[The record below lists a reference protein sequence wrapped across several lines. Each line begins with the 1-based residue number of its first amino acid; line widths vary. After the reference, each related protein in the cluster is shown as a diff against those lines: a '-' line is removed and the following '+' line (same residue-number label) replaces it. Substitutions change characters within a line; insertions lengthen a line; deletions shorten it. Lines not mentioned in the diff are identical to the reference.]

1 MTPRIFLF
9 LPITVAALAQ
19 PTVAPTNEPV
29 GIVRGENAG
38 GYNVRQSFELG
49 YRYHTVGGNE
59 DTYRSMVNF
68 GNGVRL
74 LGSSLS
80 VNSLEGQGRFF
91 DQLQLNTQGL
101 GNDPYQNALFR
112 VEKNRLYRYDLSWR
126 SNAYYYP
133 GLISANGAG
142 YANTVRNFHDQDLI
156 LFPQSRLKF
165 FLGYSRN
172 SQTGPGISSVVL
184 FQGTAGDRYPLATN
198 TRRQQNE
205 YRAGFEG
212 TLAGWR
218 LNAMHGWV
226 NFKDDSPFNLPGPS
240 QGANPNDL
248 NTATFIQR
256 NERYH
261 GNSPY
266 WRVALFKE
274 ARWWALNGRFTYVS
288 GQRDFVQD
296 QIAMGTNLAG
306 ARLTQQNFVMG
317 GNAQRPAT
325 AADFNFSV
333 FPSSKLTITNQT
345 AISNLR
351 ISGSAVLRQAVNGIL
366 GAPSVPFEFLG
377 IFLVSNS
384 TDADYRPTTW
394 FGLRFGYQYSNRR
407 IRSIQVVNPAAPP
420 PEDEQYNGMHTGRL
434 GVRLRPMS
442 GLTINLDG
450 EIARADQPFF
460 PISAR
465 NVEAFRGRVE
475 YRRGDFRF
483 AGFART
489 DYNLNSGNIYEYAS
503 RSRQYGIDG
512 TWTISRT
519 MYIDAGYAKLHL
531 NSLGTLN
538 YFVQNPRTLL
548 ADRSYYVSNLHTAN
562 VAAHFT
568 LGLVDVSLGLT
579 HVQDTGD
586 SRATIFGDSGYGNL
600 PPFQAAQ
607 TFPLRFTSPQGKVS
621 VRIHE
626 KLRWNVG
633 YQRYAYAQE
642 FSTAQNFRA
651 HTGYTSVLWSF

>member
-1 MTPRIFLF
+1 MKRLF
-9 LPITVAALAQ
+9 PLPLIAASALAQ

-29 GIVRGENAG
+29 GIVRGENTS

-59 DTYRSMVNF
+59 DSYRSMVNF
-68 GNGVRL
+68 GNGIRL

-80 VNSLEGQGRFF
+80 VNSLEGNGRFF
-91 DQLQLNTQGL
+91 DQLQLDTQGL

-133 GLISANGAG
+133 GLSSANGAG
-142 YANTVRNFHDQDLI
+142 FSNTVRNFHDQDLI

-165 FLGYSRN
+165 FLGYSNN

-184 FQGTAGDRYPLATN
+184 FQGTAGDRYPLLTN

-212 TLAGWR
+212 ALAGWR

-240 QGANPNDL
+240 LGANPADL
-248 NTATFIQR
+248 NTATSIQR
-256 NERYH
+256 TEPYH

-274 ARWWALNGRFTYVS
+274 TRWWAMNGRFTYVS
-288 GQRDFVQD
+288 GQRAFVQE
-296 QIAMGTNLAG
+296 QTAFGTDLLG
-306 ARLTQQNFVMG
+306 QNRMQHTYTSG
-317 GNAQRPAT
+317 SAQRPAT
-325 AADFNFSV
+325 AADLNFSV
-333 FPSSKLTITNQT
+333 FPSTKLTITNQT
-345 AISNLR
+345 AFSNIR
-351 ISGSAVLRQAVNGIL
+351 ISGSAVFAQVNNGALAV
-366 GAPSVPFEFLG
+366 PSVPFEFLG
-377 IFLVSNS
+377 VLMVSNS
-384 TDADYRPTTW
+384 TDADYRPATW
-394 FGLRFGYQYSNRR
+394 LGIRFGYQYSNRQ
-407 IRSIQVVNPAAPP
+407 IKSIQTINPTGPP
-420 PEDEQYNGMHTGRL
+420 PANEQENNMHTGRL
-434 GVRLRPMS
+434 GVRLRPIS

-450 EIARADQPFF
+450 EIARADHPFF
-460 PISAR
+460 PISAG
-465 NVEAFRGRVE
+465 NIEAFRGRVE
-475 YRRGDFRF
+475 YRRGSFRV
-483 AGFART
+483 AGYART
-489 DYNLNSGNIYEYAS
+489 DYNLNSGSIYEYAS
-503 RSRQYGIDG
+503 RSRQYGVDG
-512 TWTISRT
+512 TWTLSRN
-519 MYIDAGYAKLHL
+519 MFIDVGYAKLHL

-562 VAAHFT
+562 LAAHFT
-568 LGLVDVSLGLT
+568 FGLVDLSLGLT

-586 SRATIFGDSGYGNL
+586 GRATILGSSGYGNL

-607 TFPLRFTSPQGKVS
+607 TFPLRFTSPQFKVS

-626 KLRWNVG
+626 KVRWNVG
-633 YQRYAYAQE
+633 YQRYAYSQE
-642 FSTAQNFRA
+642 FSTTQNFRA